1 MCIRDSS
8 YMYRKIPGLFKWGY
22 RYSEAHAAVFNKNSG
37 VYKLLVSGTERI
49 YPVSYTHLD
58 VYKRQMLFLPKQ
70 TVNSIISNLTK
81 QGFVFL
87 EHVPGTRNRKVVR
100 LTKEGQEYGQSRVMW
115 IFRAEETAM
124 EETDAQEV
132 QAYISMLEKYI
143 SRLKDEIDKKS

>member
-1 MCIRDSS
+1 MDSEIKKQINTINQKINELNAL
-8 YMYRKIPGLFKWGY
+8 YRTAATKSGIPDGEISIWSALLCSEEE
-22 RYSEAHAAVFNKNSG
+22 YSQQDLAE
-37 VYKLLVSGTERI
+37 
-49 YPVSYTHLD
+49 
-58 VYKRQMLFLPKQ
+58 MLFLPKQ

-81 QGFVFL
+81 KGFVFL

-100 LTKEGQEYGQSRVMW
+100 LTKKGQEYGQSRVMW